1 MNILTSI
8 PWLNEANLLLGI
20 INVILLGCGI
30 IFYIKISLKLRK
42 YRFLSKGN
50 EDKNLEE
57 ILLATSEREEVTRQ
71 GLNKLEERF
80 VNNMAKEDKH
90 IQNCGLVRF
99 QAFQN
104 TGGDLSFAL
113 ALLDAHGNG
122 VVLSSLFGRDESRVY
137 CKPVEEGKSTY
148 PLSKEEQKAIEIAI
162 GNSGKNYR

>member
-8 PWLNEANLLLGI
+8 PWLNEANLLLEI